1 MYELKV
7 TSGFSSAH
15 ALKGYNGKC
24 ENIHGHNWQVELIT
38 VSDTLN
44 DIGLVIDFKLLKK
57 YLNEIMEMLDHK
69 FINEIEFLNGL
80 NPSAENIARLI
91 YEEFEKKIRVGKYA
105 NIGVKRI
112 NVYETASSMA
122 SYYKS

>member
-38 VSDTLN
+38 VSDMLN

-69 FINEIEFLNGL
+69 FINEIDFLNGL

-91 YEEFEKKIRVGKYA
+91 YEEFEKKIKVGKYV
-105 NIGVKRI
+105 NISVKRI